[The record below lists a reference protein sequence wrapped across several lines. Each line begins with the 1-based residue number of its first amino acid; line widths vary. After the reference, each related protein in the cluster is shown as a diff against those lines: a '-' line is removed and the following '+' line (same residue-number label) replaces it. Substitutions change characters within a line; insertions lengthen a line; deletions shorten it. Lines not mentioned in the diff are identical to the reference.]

1 MCLTDGV
8 VQAYVDDELSAAD
21 AADVAAHVGHCM
33 HCQTR
38 AAMVMERAGRVGD
51 LLAATAGEA
60 PVPASKA
67 LARFYARVERG
78 SGPSM
83 FAAALRSTLS
93 AGAVAATVLA
103 VAAALR
109 PGAATKSP
117 VVTSRQATAV
127 SSSSSAGLAR
137 AAAVRVASRPAE
149 AGPPTA
155 ATDDQPLRRAVAGYL
170 WRAEGDY
177 LSLTEDN
184 TMPEVGMVLRTVMPL
199 PTQRWSQPDG
209 SDAGPEAGI
218 EVDVL
223 VGQDGRALA
232 IRLVDQTTT
241 PGRK

>member
-8 VQAYVDDELSAAD
+8 IQAYVDDELSAAD

-117 VVTSRQATAV
+117 VVTSRATAV